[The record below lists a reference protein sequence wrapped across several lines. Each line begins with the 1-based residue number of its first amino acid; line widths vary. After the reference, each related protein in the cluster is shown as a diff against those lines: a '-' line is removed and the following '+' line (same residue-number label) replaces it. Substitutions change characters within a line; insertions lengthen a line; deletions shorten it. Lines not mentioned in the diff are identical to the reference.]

1 MKTLKIFQ
9 VDAFTEEKF
18 KGNPAAVCILEDEIK
33 DESLQAIARE
43 MNLSETAFVKVI
55 DGKSF
60 KDGKTFSLRWFTPNQ
75 EVPLCGHAT
84 LATLQVI
91 FEHYNNCNKKLNFQT
106 KSGDLVC
113 EKTLKGISLNFPL
126 DNIINIVPENQ
137 LLEAMGIKD
146 FKDCIIGENTRKV
159 VVKLNSIKEVL
170 ELKPN
175 YEKMKTIAFKTDIKG
190 VGVTCEGDGN
200 YDFISRYF
208 NPWAGINEDSVTGSV
223 HTLLANY
230 WKEILNKNTLKAY
243 QASERGG
250 EILLN
255 ILNDDRVE
263 LIGKAVIVLKGEI
276 YAIEN

>member
-18 KGNPAAVCILEDEIK
+18 KGNPAAVCILEDEIEEEK
-33 DESLQAIARE
+33 LQAIAKE

-55 DGKSF
+55 DGKPF

-75 EVPLCGHAT
+75 EVGLCGHAT
-84 LATLQVI
+84 LATSQVI
-91 FEHYNNCNKKLNFQT
+91 FEHYNNCNEKLNFQT
-106 KSGDLVC
+106 KSGNLVC
-113 EKTLKGISLNFPL
+113 EKTLKDISLNFPL
-126 DNIINIVPENQ
+126 DKPMDIVPENQ

-159 VVKLNSIKEVL
+159 VIKLNSIKEVS

-175 YEKMKTIAFKTDIKG
+175 YEKMKAIAFKTDIKG
-190 VGVTCEGDGN
+190 VGVTCKGDEN

-208 NPWAGINEDSVTGSV
+208 NPWVGINEDSVTGSV

-230 WKEILNKNTLKAY
+230 WKGILNKNILKAY

-250 EILLN
+250 EMLLN
-255 ILNDDRVE
+255 ILNDNRVE